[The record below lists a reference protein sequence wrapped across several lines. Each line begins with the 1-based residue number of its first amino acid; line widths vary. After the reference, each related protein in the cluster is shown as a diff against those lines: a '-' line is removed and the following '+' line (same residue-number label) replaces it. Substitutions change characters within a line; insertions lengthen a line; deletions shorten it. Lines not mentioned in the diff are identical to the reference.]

1 MASLLP
7 AVHGGAPIL
16 AMSGGGMTDS
26 LLPTIRGPLPDIP
39 GMSGGAVSLLPLG
52 YGDIHGMSGGGVTA
66 ASFGITDAFPGDQT
80 EVHAW
85 KEDSTCYPI
94 TERVSQVC
102 ASLHPFVDRRVQA
115 LLKRV
120 SLAPNASINLGCGT
134 IARTGKELKI
144 SLHYKAITLLSCDIT
159 GTFAA
164 FREGLSPHVP
174 RSVDQTVPDGERG
187 LLSWMLGSDVEEKGE
202 FDLIEFV
209 KDMTKPLPI
218 EGFRQFLSFHTEHG
232 QEDVF
237 RYAMELYGYKT
248 GPLDSGNIEHIY
260 GWIFP
265 PHTAVRRVGEKF
277 AVYSNGMKTVS
288 TWNEAWP
295 PNKKGFTVYEPTSPD
310 TMPTFSKAT
319 AAPVAPAPVA
329 PAAVAAAPVAASSAV
344 ASPAAV
350 ATKAPAPIASVA
362 SPVAVAAKSPVTAVT
377 PPKSKSFSGIKNSTP
392 VSIPNQQMFNNKPY
406 TLRGMIQHDGGAN
419 GGHYIYLYHS
429 PTKKGEWVR
438 FSDSSMTYPSV
449 DEASKELTTGYI
461 YLFEK
466 EGTDDKK
473 HRGITNNGNS
483 CWMNAALQM
492 FYHIPEYRA
501 YVVEFDAD
509 KSTLSPEINDIT
521 LILKEI
527 FLKYS
532 TDNVKPVIC
541 STEYKKLFD
550 YTFPDHSEG
559 SQQDAMEFIMKVLLG
574 IVENVPTIRDLFAIN
589 ETSTLTCSTPSI
601 ITSPTHSSTT
611 TLLLTIPSDPTLTL
625 DNLLTYHTT
634 PHKSEDGTKVNGKD
648 CNDPT
653 KTMTFAIPPTNK
665 YMIIGINRFAKV

>member
-16 AMSGGGMTDS
+16 AMSGGGMS
-26 LLPTIRGPLPDIP
+26 LLPDAPHVPIGGMHGGAMTLLPHAPHVDILGMHGG
-39 GMSGGAVSLLPLG
+39 GMS
-52 YGDIHGMSGGGVTA
+52 A

-94 TERVSQVC
+94 TENVAQVC

-187 LLSWMLGSDVEEKGE
+187 LLSWMLGSDVEEKGD

-277 AVYSNGMKTVS
+277 AVYSNGVKTVS

-310 TMPTFSKAT
+310 TMLTFSKAT
-319 AAPVAPAPVA
+319 APVANAAVASAPAAVASA
-329 PAAVAAAPVAASSAV
+329 PAAVAAKAS
-344 ASPAAV
+344 
-350 ATKAPAPIASVA
+350 APA
-362 SPVAVAAKSPVTAVT
+362 PVTAVA

-392 VSIPNQQMFNNKPY
+392 VSIPNQQVFNNTPY

-429 PTKKGEWVR
+429 PTTKGEWVR

-449 DEASKELTTGYI
+449 DKASQELTTGYI

-473 HRGITNNGNS
+473 HRGIQNHGNS

-501 YVVEFDAD
+501 YVVEFDAG
-509 KSTLSPEINDIT
+509 KSVLSPEINNLT
-521 LILKEI
+521 RSLQQI

-532 TDNVKPVIC
+532 TDDVTPITC
-541 STEYKKLFD
+541 PTEYKDLFH
-550 YTFPDHSEG
+550 YTFPDHTEG

-601 ITSPTHSSTT
+601 ITSPTRSSTT
-611 TLLLTIPSDPTLTL
+611 TLLLTIPSNATLTL
-625 DNLLTYHTT
+625 DTLLTYHTT
-634 PHKSEDGTKVNGKD
+634 PHTLEDGTKVNGKD

>member
-16 AMSGGGMTDS
+16 AMSGGGIATTQDS
-26 LLPTIRGPLPDIP
+26 LVT
-39 GMSGGAVSLLPLG
+39 
-52 YGDIHGMSGGGVTA
+52 MSGGGSLLPDAPPVHIAGMHGGASLLPHAPDVPIPGMHGGGMSA

-85 KEDSTCYPI
+85 KEDSACYPI
-94 TERVSQVC
+94 TENVTQVC

-120 SLAPNASINLGCGT
+120 SLPPNASINIGCGT
-134 IARTGKELKI
+134 IARTGRELKI
-144 SLHYKAITLLSCDIT
+144 SFHYKAITLLSCDIT

-187 LLSWMLGSDVEEKGE
+187 LLSWMLGSDVEDKGD
-202 FDLIEFV
+202 FDLVEFV
-209 KDMTKPLPI
+209 KDMTKPLPM

-248 GPLDSGNIEHIY
+248 GPLDSENIEHIY

-277 AVYSNGMKTVS
+277 AVYSNGVKTVS
-288 TWNEAWP
+288 TWDEAWP
-295 PNKKGFTVYEPTSPD
+295 SNTKGFTVYEPTSPD
-310 TMPTFSKAT
+310 TVLTFSKA
-319 AAPVAPAPVA
+319 APVASAASAAPIAASAAAA
-329 PAAVAAAPVAASSAV
+329 PIAAPVAASA
-344 ASPAAV
+344 
-350 ATKAPAPIASVA
+350 A
-362 SPVAVAAKSPVTAVT
+362 SPVAPVTPVT
-377 PPKSKSFSGIKNSTP
+377 PLKSTSFSGIKNSTP
-392 VSIPNQQMFNNKPY
+392 VSIPEQQMFDHKPY

-429 PTKKGEWVR
+429 PTKKEEWVQ
-438 FSDSSMTYPSV
+438 FSDSSMTYPKV
-449 DEASKELTTGYI
+449 EEVPQKLTTGYI

-466 EGTDDKK
+466 EGKEDKNHK
-473 HRGITNNGNS
+473 GITNHGNS

-501 YVVEFDAD
+501 YVVEFDAS
-509 KSTLSPEINDIT
+509 KSTLSQEITHIT
-521 LILKEI
+521 LILQQI

-532 TDNVKPVIC
+532 TANAKPITC
-541 STEYKKLFD
+541 PTEYKELFQ
-550 YTFPDHSEG
+550 YTFPDQSVG
-559 SQQDAMEFIMKVLLG
+559 SQQDAMEFIIKVLLE
-574 IVENVPTIRDLFAIN
+574 IVENVPTIRDLFTIN

-601 ITSPTHSSTT
+601 ATSPTNSSTT
-611 TLLLTIPSDPTLTL
+611 TLLLTIPSDTTLTL
-625 DNLLTYHTT
+625 DTLLTYHTT
-634 PHKSEDGTKVNGKD
+634 AHALENGTKVNGKD
-648 CNDPT
+648 CNNPT
-653 KTMTFAIPPTNK
+653 KTMTFTIPPTNK